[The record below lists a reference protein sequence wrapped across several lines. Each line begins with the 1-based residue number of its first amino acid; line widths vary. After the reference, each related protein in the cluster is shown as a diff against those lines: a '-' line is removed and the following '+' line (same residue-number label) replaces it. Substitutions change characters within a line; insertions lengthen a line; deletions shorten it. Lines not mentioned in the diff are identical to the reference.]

1 MAGSDTEIVVQL
13 TAETAQLQAG
23 MEAGAASVAASTD
36 AMQAS
41 VAEAAVA
48 MEASQAVIAESAE
61 KASAAI
67 MMSGEEILASV
78 LATSEGV
85 LAASTAHAEAAA
97 VVSMSS
103 EEALASVVAT
113 SEAMLAAMAAQQEA
127 AAAQTAAAAKDAAA
141 FNAATQA
148 KIDAMVRLNAAFA
161 AGTLSAA
168 TVADAESALDAAM
181 ASGAITATEYA
192 GFIERLNAA
201 ELGNAGATEAATE
214 AITENTAAMTING
227 GVARELGVLTGEA
240 LRGDWKRLGGSSI
253 TLANRMN
260 LMQYAFT
267 PVGLAAIAATASIAA
282 FAYEIFKGEQQSEEF
297 NRALINTGGVL
308 GVTEGQFNS
317 IAYSMTGLDTSI
329 GTARETLMKLAQ
341 SGRVS
346 GDSLEAA
353 GKAAV
358 DFAALTGQSVDQ
370 AVAAIVKLEENP
382 VKALQNLNNQYHFLQ
397 ASQFEHVQKL
407 IEEGHQT
414 EAATEAVKLFG
425 QEEEKRLKKAQED
438 VGLLTKMW
446 RGLVNTMSEA
456 GDAVQSIGRKETAE
470 SQYEYALLMK
480 KQYESLGRRQMAS
493 GDIGEA
499 EQDKNA
505 AAMWG
510 VAADKWHSV
519 VMQQRST
526 VHAQQEKQTVED
538 DKINAS
544 AKKKHPG
551 GGDQAE
557 TQSLQQ
563 ELAIQES
570 LDKVS
575 YDNRAQY
582 ELTFWT
588 KKIAT
593 LKAGSAEYAQ
603 AYAQI
608 GRLTQQV
615 ETEKER
621 AATQAA
627 QAAQQAAQTEA
638 SISINAANN
647 QLDIER
653 EKIQTRLALGQSS
666 DQQATAQL
674 TAAYERQYQAELA
687 ALQRE
692 MVALAAKPK
701 MVDQINKEIEKLQ
714 GQHNLQ
720 MLKLEDQAAKDNQKL
735 WKDRLA
741 PISQAFNQS
750 INGMIQGT
758 QTLRQ
763 SLARIGDA
771 IVAKYAQLGVDMVVK
786 WIANEGAKTTA
797 TVAGAAARTT
807 VEATAAA
814 ASKASDAATGK
825 SQITSAAATGA
836 AKAYQAIVGIPY
848 VGPILAPIAAGVA
861 FAGIEAFSGMI
872 SSAQGG
878 WERVPIDG
886 AMTELHKDEMVLP
899 AHVANPIRDMAKNG
913 AQGSGGQVHIH
924 AMDARSVK
932 EMLRR
937 HPDAIAGALKHAS
950 RMGHFSGAT
959 R

>member
-1 MAGSDTEIVVQL
+1 MSGSDTEIVVTL
-13 TAETAQLQAG
+13 TAEQAQLQAG
-23 MEAGAASVAASTD
+23 MEAGAASVAASTE

-41 VAEAAVA
+41 V
-48 MEASQAVIAESAE
+48 
-61 KASAAI
+61 
-67 MMSGEEILASV
+67 
-78 LATSEGV
+78 T
-85 LAASTAHAEAAA
+85 
-97 VVSMSS
+97 
-103 EEALASVVAT
+103 
-113 SEAMLAAMAAQQEA
+113 EA
-127 AAAQTAAAAKDAAA
+127 AAAMTAAQDKMSASIAADAAE
-141 FNAATQA
+141 FNASVQA
-148 KIDAMVRLNAAFA
+148 KIEAQMRLNAAFA
-161 AGTLSAA
+161 SGVGSTAA
-168 TVADAESALDAAM
+168 IAEAESALDAAM
-181 ASGAITATEYA
+181 AVGAITATEYA

-201 ELGNAGATEAATE
+201 ELAMAGGAEAATV
-214 AITENTAAMTING
+214 AITENTAAMAING
-227 GVARELGVLTGEA
+227 GVARELGVLTGEG
-240 LRGDWKRLGGSSI
+240 LRGNWTRLEGSSI

-260 LMQYAFT
+260 LLQYAFS
-267 PVGLAAIAATASIAA
+267 PVGLAAIAATASIAG

-438 VGLLTKMW
+438 VGLLTNMW

-456 GDAVQSIGRKETAE
+456 GDAVQSIGRKDTAE

-538 DKINAS
+538 DKINAD
-544 AKKKHPG
+544 AKKKHPA
-551 GGDQAE
+551 GGDKAE

-621 AATQAA
+621 AAAQAA
-627 QAAQQAAQTEA
+627 QVAQQAAQTEA

-786 WIANEGAKTTA
+786 WAANEGAKTTA

-913 AQGSGGQVHIH
+913 GQGAGNHFHIN
-924 AMDARSVK
+924 AMDMRSFADAA
-932 EMLRR
+932 RR
-937 HPDAIAGALKHAS
+937 HEGTFAKVMKRAV
-950 RMGHFSGAT
+950 RNGHFSGA

>member
-1 MAGSDTEIVVQL
+1 MAV
-13 TAETAQLQAG
+13 
-23 MEAGAASVAASTD
+23 
-36 AMQAS
+36 
-41 VAEAAVA
+41 
-48 MEASQAVIAESAE
+48 
-61 KASAAI
+61 
-67 MMSGEEILASV
+67 
-78 LATSEGV
+78 
-85 LAASTAHAEAAA
+85 
-97 VVSMSS
+97 
-103 EEALASVVAT
+103 
-113 SEAMLAAMAAQQEA
+113 
-127 AAAQTAAAAKDAAA
+127 
-141 FNAATQA
+141 
-148 KIDAMVRLNAAFA
+148 
-161 AGTLSAA
+161 
-168 TVADAESALDAAM
+168 
-181 ASGAITATEYA
+181 GAITATEYA
-192 GFIERLNAA
+192 GFVERLNAA
-201 ELGNAGATEAATE
+201 ELAMAGGTEAATV
-214 AITENTAAMTING
+214 AIAENTAAMAING
-227 GVARELGVLTGEA
+227 GVARELGVLTGEG
-240 LRGDWKRLGGSSI
+240 LRGNWTRLEGSSI

-260 LMQYAFT
+260 LLQYAFS
-267 PVGLAAIAATASIAA
+267 PVGLAALAATASIAG

-353 GKAAV
+353 GRAAV
-358 DFAALTGQSVDQ
+358 DFAALTGQSADQ

-397 ASQFEHVQKL
+397 AAQFEHVQKL

-493 GDIGEA
+493 GDVGEA

-526 VHAQQEKQTVED
+526 VHGQQEKQTVED
-538 DKINAS
+538 DKINADT
-544 AKKKHPG
+544 KKKHPG
-551 GGDQAE
+551 GGDKAE

-627 QAAQQAAQTEA
+627 QVAQQAAQTEA

-653 EKIQTRLALGQSS
+653 EKIQTKLALGQSS

-674 TAAYERQYQAELA
+674 TAAYERQYQAELS

-692 MVALAAKPK
+692 LVALAAKPK

-735 WKDRLA
+735 WQQRLA

-758 QTLRQ
+758 QTLQQ
-763 SLARIGDA
+763 SLARIGDS
-771 IVAKYAQLGVDMVVK
+771 IVAKFVQMGINMVVN
-786 WIANEGAKTTA
+786 WAANELAKTTA
-797 TVAGAAARTT
+797 TTAGAAQRSIVEAGAAA
-807 VEATAAA
+807 E
-814 ASKASDAATGK
+814 SKAADAATGK

-848 VGPILAPIAAGVA
+848 VGPVLAPIAAGVA

-913 AQGSGGQVHIH
+913 GGQGGGGQVHIH
-924 AMDARSVK
+924 ANDARSFK
-932 EMLRR
+932 DMLRR
-937 HPDAIAGALKHAS
+937 NPGALAGALKQAN
-950 RMGHFSGAT
+950 RMGHLSGAM